1 MKYNKT
7 KKMIQIA
14 ILASLGI
21 ILSLLE
27 IPYPFAPW
35 LTIDLSDI
43 VVLISV
49 STLGVIPMIFVCIC
63 KFFVSILFKGPI
75 GPIAIGQ
82 ITAFIGSLTIGL
94 TYYYI
99 KKLTNSKNHTASY
112 LINISITT
120 ILFSII
126 MVIINYLFVTPT
138 YLLNKPAWYT
148 NLHYSINS
156 TSLIQPTNIPRFLQF
171 LSPYGSAIIL
181 IYFPFN
187 FLKCIINMISY
198 QLIEPIETKFIQT
211 KK

>member
-1 MKYNKT
+1 MKHNKT

-21 ILSLLE
+21 ILGLLE

-49 STLGVIPMIFVCIC
+49 STLGIIPMIFVCIC
-63 KFFVSILFKGPI
+63 KFLVSILLKGPI

-82 ITAFIGSLTIGL
+82 IAALIGSLTIGL

-99 KKLTNSKNHTASY
+99 KKLTNTKNYTASY
-112 LINISITT
+112 LINICITT

-148 NLHYSINS
+148 NLHYSFDP
-156 TSLIQPTNIPRFLQF
+156 TSLIQPTNIPHFLQF
-171 LSPYGSAIIL
+171 LSPYSSAIIL

-187 FLKCIINMISY
+187 FLKCIINMITY
-198 QLIEPIETKFIQT
+198 QFIEPIETKLIQT